1 MYPFTFTVGQ
11 VSDTDLNNGAFKA
24 MASSNKIRSVFVDIE
39 PPTDLEFEAG
49 ASFTLDFDVNDEDI
63 NGDPVKCAAALQ
75 GMKVMSADSATSS
88 SATSEGMC
96 MASSMTTA
104 GTCFCK
110 GTISHFSVYG
120 VVPSWRVLQIRLR
133 AVLRAACSRI
143 KLGAGTIKLGAGSI
157 RFRNAEL

>member
-1 MYPFTFTVGQ
+1 
-11 VSDTDLNNGAFKA
+11 LNNGAFKA

-88 SATSEGMC
+88 SAKSEGGC

-110 GTISHFSVYG
+110 GTISHFSVFG
-120 VVPSWRVLQIRLR
+120 VVEGDADSSS
-133 AVLRAACSRI
+133 AASSTGSIPAAASSTGSGASIKIGSGSI
-143 KLGAGTIKLGAGSI
+143 KLGSGSI
-157 RFRNAEL
+157 RFGNEL